1 MSLSNASQI
10 SKPKTKERKAK
21 DSKQNQL
28 ILKWLTI
35 AVFVLPG
42 MLMFLTFVM
51 IPIIQSGIF
60 SVYDWNGFGPLSD
73 YIGYDNYTRLFGH
86 GIFQGAI
93 YHSLIIII
101 LSLGIQLPVSL
112 AIALLVGRGELPGR
126 RLYRALLFIPY
137 VFSEPITAIIWLY
150 VLHPHSGLANTAFGA
165 IIPNY
170 EPIAWLGT
178 SEIVLYSIFV
188 VLIWKYFGFYMILY
202 MAAIQGVSK
211 DLEEAARIDG
221 ATEWDVLR
229 LITLPLIGPTIR
241 LTIYLAVLGSIQQFV
256 IVWVM
261 TTGGPVNS
269 SDLMSTYLFK
279 YGIQRFKLGYGS
291 AVAVVLFGITF
302 IFSLLYQRF
311 VMNRDYD

>member
-1 MSLSNASQI
+1 MSLSNASQV
-10 SKPKTKERKAK
+10 SKLKTKERKAK
-21 DSKQNQL
+21 DSKQNQML
-28 ILKWLTI
+28 IKWLTVAAFLI
-35 AVFVLPG
+35 PG

-51 IPIIQSGIF
+51 MPIIQSGIF

-86 GIFQGAI
+86 GIFQGAV
-93 YHSLIIII
+93 YHSFIIMIM
-101 LSLGIQLPVSL
+101 SLGIQLPVSL

-126 RLYRALLFIPY
+126 RFYRALLFIPY

-150 VLHPHSGLANTAFGA
+150 VLHPHSGLANSAFGA

-178 SEIVLYSIFV
+178 SEIVLYSIFM

-221 ATEWDVLR
+221 ATEWDVPALNYIAFNR
-229 LITLPLIGPTIR
+229 PNYSLNHILIHFGVGTAIR
-241 LTIYLAVLGSIQQFV
+241 DCLG
-256 IVWVM
+256 
-261 TTGGPVNS
+261 
-269 SDLMSTYLFK
+269 D
-279 YGIQRFKLGYGS
+279 
-291 AVAVVLFGITF
+291 
-302 IFSLLYQRF
+302 
-311 VMNRDYD
+311 DYRWAS

>member
-1 MSLSNASQI
+1 MSLSNTTQF

-21 DSKQNQL
+21 ESKRNQS
-28 ILKWLTI
+28 ISKWLTI

-42 MLMFLTFVM
+42 MLLFITFVLF
-51 IPIIQSGIF
+51 PIIQSGIF
-60 SVYDWNGFGPLSD
+60 SVYDWNGFGPPTD
-73 YIGYDNYTRLFGH
+73 FIGIDNYTRLFGH
-86 GIFQGAI
+86 GIFQGAL
-93 YHSLIIII
+93 YHSFVIML
-101 LSLGIQLPVSL
+101 LSLGIQLPISL

-126 RLYRALLFIPY
+126 QIYRAMLFIPY
-137 VFSEPITAIIWLY
+137 VFSEVITAIIWLY
-150 VLHPHSGLANTAFGA
+150 VLHPNGGLANSAFGA

-170 EPIAWLGT
+170 HTIAWLGNT
-178 SEIVLYSIFV
+178 DIVLYSIFA

-229 LITLPLIGPTIR
+229 NITLPLIGPTLR
-241 LTIYLAVLGSIQQFV
+241 LTIYLAVLGSVQQFV

-302 IFSLLYQRF
+302 VFSLLYQRF
-311 VMNRDYD
+311 VMNRDYE